1 MTIAQ
6 VPISLMQARKHIA
19 EAAFG
24 PLTTD
29 STSMPEGG
37 EVPGGIGLEPEYFVV
52 SREHLG
58 TPLGRPKLFADEQPA
73 GGPKSVLG
81 QLDDAARDPELGFF
95 QRSEGAVPAYDL
107 KCGGKLTFEPGG
119 QVEHSTKVHATA
131 ASAMDDLE
139 FVRNGLERIFE
150 RDGQAL
156 VTLGVDPWHDV
167 LDVPQQLR
175 GPRYRAQSE
184 FYEQRGRAG
193 RTMMRHTT
201 SLQINLDIG
210 PGRIGAERWALT
222 NLISPLITSC
232 FTTSPCETAKDCEG
246 GRCASSVRAQVWRT
260 LDPTRTGFP
269 AGLTD
274 TDGSTAPEHY
284 ADLVLD
290 ADVMMFRRPGQP
302 GGMAT
307 GTLGFT
313 FRTWIES
320 GHPLFGAPTLDDLDY
335 HLTTVFP
342 EVRAR
347 GFLELRA
354 ADGLPGKLVAPFV
367 VLVTGLIY
375 DAAARRAALDL
386 LGDLDAS
393 PSELLDRAAD
403 KGLLDDELA
412 DLAARVWPLG
422 LEGARRMP
430 AGYFRD
436 VDLEA
441 ASGFLA
447 EYVFARRSPSAEL
460 GELIGS
466 TPADAV
472 DWNRQ

>member
-6 VPISLMQARKHIA
+6 APLTILQARKYIA

-24 PLTTD
+24 ALTTD
-29 STSMPEGG
+29 FTSTPKGG

-52 SREHLG
+52 SREHVG
-58 TPLGRPKLFADEQPA
+58 TALGRPRLFEDERPA
-73 GGPKSVLG
+73 GGPRSVLG
-81 QLDDAARDPELGFF
+81 QLDDAAQDPDLGFF
-95 QRSEGAVPAYDL
+95 QRSEGPVPAYDL

-119 QVEHSTKVHATA
+119 QVEHSTKVHVTA
-131 ASAMDDLE
+131 AAAMDDLE
-139 FVRNGLERIFE
+139 LVRNGLERIFE
-150 RDGQAL
+150 RENQAL

-184 FYEQRGRAG
+184 FYEQRGPAG

-201 SLQINLDIG
+201 SLQINLDTG
-210 PGRIGAERWALT
+210 PGAVGAERWALT

-246 GRCASSVRAQVWRT
+246 GRCASSVRAKVWQT

-269 AGLTD
+269 LSLFESG
-274 TDGSTAPEHY
+274 GSTAPEHY
-284 ADLVLD
+284 ADLVLN

-307 GTLGFT
+307 GTLGLS
-313 FRTWIES
+313 FRSWVEN
-320 GHPLFGAPTLDDLDY
+320 GHPVFGAATQDDLDY

-354 ADGLPGKLVAPFV
+354 ADGLPARLVAPFV
-367 VLVTGLIY
+367 VLVAGLIY
-375 DAAARRAALDL
+375 DPVARRNALDL
-386 LGDLDAS
+386 LEAVS
-393 PSELLDRAAD
+393 KRMPELWETAAE
-403 KGLLDDELA
+403 KGLEDDELA
-412 DLAARVWPLG
+412 GLAGWVWPLA
-422 LEGARRMP
+422 LEGAKRLP
-430 AGYFRD
+430 ADYFRPA
-436 VDLEA
+436 DLKA
-441 ASGFLA
+441 AEGFLDH
-447 EYVFARRSPSAEL
+447 YVLDRKSPSSEL
-460 GELIGS
+460 GELIA
-466 TPADAV
+466 TAPREAL
-472 DWNRQ
+472 DWNR

>member
-6 VPISLMQARKHIA
+6 APLTLPQARKYIA

-29 STSMPEGG
+29 STSRSEDA

-52 SREHLG
+52 SREHIG
-58 TPLGRPKLFADEQPA
+58 TPLGRPKLHADEVPE

-81 QLDDAARDPELGFF
+81 QLDDATRDPGLGFF
-95 QRSEGAVPAYDL
+95 QRSEGPVPAYDL

-119 QVEHSTKVHATA
+119 QVEHSTKVHETA
-131 ASAMDDLE
+131 ATAMDDLE
-139 FVRNGLERIFE
+139 FVRVGLERIFE
-150 RDGQAL
+150 RENQAL

-184 FYEQRGRAG
+184 FYEQRGPAG

-210 PGRIGAERWALT
+210 PGAVGAERWALT
-222 NLISPLITSC
+222 NMISPLITSC

-246 GRCASSVRAQVWRT
+246 GRCASSVRAKVWQAI
-260 LDPTRTGFP
+260 DPTRTGFP
-269 AGLTD
+269 VSLVEAN
-274 TDGSTAPEHY
+274 GSTAPEHY

-307 GTLGFT
+307 GTMGLS
-313 FRTWIES
+313 FRSWIEN
-320 GHPLFGAPTLDDLDY
+320 GHPTFGAATQDDLDY

-354 ADGLPGKLVAPFV
+354 ADGLPAQLVAPFV
-367 VLVTGLIY
+367 VLVAGLIY
-375 DAAARRAALDL
+375 DPVARRAAI
-386 LGDLDAS
+386 
-393 PSELLDRAAD
+393 ELLEVVAHRMPELWDTAAES
-403 KGLLDDELA
+403 GLGDDELA
-412 DLAARVWPLG
+412 GLAGWVWPLA
-422 LEGARRMP
+422 LEGAKRLP
-430 AGYFRD
+430 DGYFRPA
-436 VDLEA
+436 DLTA
-441 ASGFLA
+441 AEGFLDH
-447 EYVFARRSPSAEL
+447 YVLERKSPSCEL
-460 GELIGS
+460 SKLIAIA
-466 TPADAV
+466 PEKAL
-472 DWNRQ
+472 DWSR